1 MRQCPHCERTDK
13 QVKNGQ
19 TRAGSQVY
27 KCKVCDRKYVPN
39 PKAIGYERSV
49 RQQAIRLVLDGNSQ
63 RQAAR
68 QIGVSHGT
76 VTNWFKGYADALPED
91 LPGPEGAVEVAEQ
104 DELFTFIGHKKT
116 KPTS

>member
-1 MRQCPHCERTDK
+1 MKCPHCERSDK
-13 QVKNGQ
+13 QVKNGHTQ
-19 TRAGSQVY
+19 AGSQVY
-27 KCKVCDRKYVPN
+27 KCKVCERKYVLK
-39 PKAIGYERSV
+39 PKPIGYERSV
-49 RQQAIRLVLDGNSQ
+49 RQQAMRLVLDGCSQ

-68 QIGVSHGT
+68 HVGVSHGT
-76 VTNWFKGYADALPED
+76 VANWFKEYADALPQE